1 MPTSALTIVVAESDY
16 DVNHEKSFHRLN
28 QLGFVRG
35 VTPLDQWYLLVN
47 EGWKNTKM
55 PMNESVRDYLVT
67 MLHRYSG
74 HTNLLQDLSA
84 FNHMAYMFGIFAFE
98 KGAAQDVA
106 DKCLQC
112 AAFFPEMSAYRHE
125 MKSQEYII
133 EIGQSLYGDL
143 SREAEGKDDWF
154 STAYKAMSESFVQAM
169 LILRS
174 TCPRLM
180 VPTKSKGGGH
190 LMNTDARAR
199 EIGKTMGEIEQV
211 IFDGLAPF
219 GNTAMQ

>member
-1 MPTSALTIVVAESDY
+1 MSTPALTIVVAKSDY
-16 DVNHEKSFHRLN
+16 DVQNENSFHRLN

-47 EGWKNTKM
+47 EGWKKTNF
-55 PMNESVRDYLVT
+55 PMNEFVRDYLVT
-67 MLHRYSG
+67 MLHRYSA

-98 KGAAQDVA
+98 KGVAQDVA

-112 AAFFPEMSAYRHE
+112 AAFFPEMSNHRHE
-125 MKSQEYII
+125 MKSHGYII
-133 EIGQSLYGDL
+133 DIGQSLYGDL

-154 STAYKAMSESFVQAM
+154 STAYKAMSQTFVQAM

-180 VPTKSKGGGH
+180 SSPTLHNGGH
-190 LMNTDARAR
+190 SMNTDARAR
-199 EIGKTMGEIEQV
+199 EIGKTMGELEQV
-211 IFDGLAPF
+211 IFDGLSPF
-219 GNTAMQ
+219 GSSTTQ